1 MTDDAKPRAA
11 KAPLGPAMAAAAGL
25 AVYALTKVAAALLAQ
40 LAMAAFVA
48 QAVIADWGL
57 GRVGVTWSDPTGPE
71 PTSGTI
77 ARRAGVGAAIGLA
90 MALVVTSMLA
100 LTGGAL
106 FPRGDAPGLAIA
118 YGLVSA
124 GFVAMRDEL
133 LLRGLPLRVVDRVGP
148 RPAKLVACAV
158 TSAAAALSA
167 PDANV
172 RTALVAGLLGVV
184 SGALWLRDRGA
195 WQAWGATAML
205 SFTSSTLLQGVVFD
219 ARVARNPWGGAD
231 AGLLGGWAAVAAVL
245 PFALAA
251 FAWAARTRVRSALG

>member
-1 MTDDAKPRAA
+1 MTKDSEPRAA
-11 KAPLGPAMAAAAGL
+11 KAPPGPAATAAAGL
-25 AVYALTKVAAALLAQ
+25 AIYALTKVAAALLAQ

-57 GRVGVTWSDPTGPE
+57 GRVGVTWSDPAGPE
-71 PTSGTI
+71 PTAGTI
-77 ARRAGVGAAIGLA
+77 SRRAGVGAGVGAAI
-90 MALVVTSMLA
+90 ALLLTSMLA

-124 GFVAMRDEL
+124 GFLAMRDEL
-133 LLRGLPLRVVDRVGP
+133 LLRGLPLRVVHRIDA

-172 RTALVAGLLGVV
+172 RTVSVAALLGAV

-195 WQAWGATAML
+195 WQAWGATAAL
-205 SFTSSTLLQGVVFD
+205 NFATSTLLQGVVFD

-231 AGLLGGWAAVAAVL
+231 SGLLGGWAAVAAVL

-251 FAWAARTRVRSALG
+251 VAWAARPAPPPPS